1 MIRSFPTL
9 SHRHPRVQ
17 RAPFYPSKAHAR
29 PSASTLESLN
39 EPFLSSPR
47 HKSSRS
53 ESLRSTWMTNDS
65 DSIGGDYYNDDDEE
79 EELSATKE
87 VDVEAEVTTPACPQ
101 ALNVVVPLQAQPLS
115 DWVYWQRDAVA
126 LPNCW
131 TRVFAVFCGT
141 ELWLY
146 RYEEASARSLLL
158 RIRVTALDVGP
169 EDTRQLQLQDG
180 MTTTTVTVHLCFL
193 DSLSFTR
200 WQSHVATEIAKLS
213 GPRQEGNHVVVL
225 STMASALQKPS
236 SLWKVVMTSM
246 RTKHQAAAGQADP
259 AFVLAN
265 QKRLKSLGQRWKQV
279 TTALKS
285 ALKPSRGRS
294 HHLPQL
300 DG

>member
-17 RAPFYPSKAHAR
+17 RTTFYPSKARPH
-29 PSASTLESLN
+29 PSAPTSLESLN

-65 DSIGGDYYNDDDEE
+65 DSIGGDYYNDEE
-79 EELSATKE
+79 EEYSEKE
-87 VDVEAEVTTPACPQ
+87 VVDSEVTPACPQ
-101 ALNVVVPLQAQPLS
+101 ELTVVVPLQAQPLS

-146 RYEEASARSLLL
+146 RYEDASARSLLL

-169 EDTRQLQLQDG
+169 ENTRQLQFQDG
-180 MTTTTVTVHLCFL
+180 MTTTTVKVHLCFL
-193 DSLSFTR
+193 DTLSFTR

-213 GPRQEGNHVVVL
+213 VLRQEGNHVVVL
-225 STMASALQKPS
+225 STVASALQKPS
-236 SLWKVVMTSM
+236 SLWKVVMTSI
-246 RTKHQAAAGQADP
+246 RIKPQTVAGQADP
-259 AFVLAN
+259 AFVLAS

-285 ALKPSRGRS
+285 ALKPNQGHIHR
-294 HHLPQL
+294 LPQL